1 MKIALL
7 SHVELEAGYPE
18 KFAQAGFDIIFATT
32 PAQRA
37 ELDADTAARVKAVL
51 TIGVIGLSAAE
62 IAALPALE
70 MICAQ
75 GVGYERIDL
84 DAAKQRNI
92 TVTNGP
98 GTNNVSV
105 ADHTLALMLA
115 ITRNIAWL
123 DTRTRQG
130 EWTRSRL
137 VPPAMTGKKLGIIGL
152 GNIGGLIA
160 ERCVGGFSMQVGYFN
175 RRPLELSEHR
185 DWRYFPDALS
195 LAEWADYLVVAT
207 PGGKETLK
215 LVDAAVLK
223 ALGPKG
229 YLINISRGSNVDN
242 QALIHSLQQR
252 EIAGAALDVVDG
264 EPQVPAEMIALTDNL
279 ILTPHLAGRSPES
292 IANMMHLVLENLQA
306 YFNQQP
312 VLTPVA

>member
-18 KFAQAGFDIIFATT
+18 KFAQAGFEIIFATT

-37 ELDADTAARVKAVL
+37 ELDAVTASRVKAVL
-51 TIGVIGLSAAE
+51 TIGVIGLSAEE

-84 DAAKQRNI
+84 EAAKQRNI

-160 ERCVGGFSMQVGYFN
+160 KRCEGGFSMQVGYFN
-175 RRPLELSEHR
+175 RRPLELPEHS
-185 DWRYFPDALS
+185 DWRYFPDAHS

-223 ALGPKG
+223 ALGPQG

-252 EIAGAALDVVDG
+252 EIAGAALDVIDG
-264 EPQVPAEMIALTDNL
+264 EPQVPVEMISLTDNL

-306 YFNQQP
+306 YFNHRP
-312 VLTPVA
+312 VLTAVV